1 MNLLL
6 DTHVLLWWLSDDP
19 KLGEEARRAIAVAD
33 NIVYVSA
40 VSLWEIA
47 IKHGIGKL
55 RLPESFDDTLA
66 DQGFLEL
73 PLKWEHARRN
83 RDLPW
88 LHRDPF
94 DRMLIAQALVEDLT
108 LVTADS
114 EVQRYDVQCL

>member
-1 MNLLL
+1 VNLLL
-6 DTHVLLWWLSDDP
+6 DTHVLLWWLSDDL
-19 KLGEEARRAIAVAD
+19 KLGGQERRAIAGAD

-47 IKHGIGKL
+47 IKQGIGKL
-55 RLPESFDDTLA
+55 QLPEGFDDALA

-73 PLKWEHARRN
+73 PVKWEHSRRN
-83 RDLPW
+83 RGLPW

-94 DRMLIAQALVEDLT
+94 DRMLIAQALAEDLT

-114 EVQRYDVQCL
+114 EMQRYDVPCL

>member
-19 KLGEEARRAIAVAD
+19 KLGDEARGAISVAD

-55 RLPESFDDTLA
+55 QLPENFDDALA

-73 PLKWEHARRN
+73 PLKWEHSRRN
-83 RDLPW
+83 RALPW

-94 DRMLIAQALVEDLT
+94 DRMLIAQALAESLT
-108 LVTADS
+108 LVTADR
-114 EVQRYDVQCL
+114 EIQRYDVQCL